1 MFISPLKAKLQD
13 LEDLPPTLIIT
24 AENDV
29 LRDEGEALA
38 RKLIDAN
45 VDTACVR
52 INNTIHDFMLLNA
65 LKESKAT
72 KAGYKILCRFLG
84 HALNNN

>member
-1 MFISPLKAKLQD
+1 MLFSLFNDLFKVLLDFYVFFFITSYYYF
-13 LEDLPPTLIIT
+13 LI
-24 AENDV
+24 DV
-29 LRDEGEALA
+29 GEALA